1 MNEPE
6 YGYNLDTKDLV
17 KICID
22 CGTPELPSHHL
33 AIRCV
38 PCQTKDRRARAKENQ
53 REYDRKRRPPGQPR
67 QKGQP
72 RKPPKEPKPP
82 KVHKVLEPA
91 TIKLCKEEHGQSLI
105 ASQKRC
111 SDCGTTDIRAHHRVI
126 RCDVCQKKHFNTN
139 NVLAQQRYRALNH
152 ENYREMDREV
162 QRKRRR
168 EQPERN
174 KAYAKRAYERRKE
187 RIANM
192 ESRMKA
198 LENELGT
205 IKWFLALLCG
215 DEC

>member
-38 PCQTKDRRARAKENQ
+38 PCQNKDRRARAKENQ

-67 QKGQP
+67 KP
-72 RKPPKEPKPP
+72 PKEPKPPKPPKEPKPP
-82 KVHKVLEPA
+82 KVHKVLEPT
-91 TIKLCKEEHGQSLI
+91 TIKLC
-105 ASQKRC
+105 R
-111 SDCGTTDIRAHHRVI
+111 DCGTTDIRAHHNVL
-126 RCDVCQKKHFNTN
+126 RCDPCQRTHFNAQ

-152 ENYREMDREV
+152 ERYRETDREA
-162 QRKRRR
+162 QRRFRA
-168 EQPERN
+168 EHPER
-174 KAYAKRAYERRKE
+174 KQAYAKRAYERRKE
-187 RIANM
+187 RIAEM
-192 ESRMKA
+192 ENRMKA

-205 IKWFLALLCG
+205 IKWFLTLLCG
-215 DEC
+215 DAK